1 MLAMSKK
8 TVQPPA
14 ESPTTFGQIIYLP
27 TRSGSP
33 EPAPATSDDL
43 QHTVIDTRPPFAADD
58 IAIRTLRM
66 DRAPVRKTL
75 ESAGLAAPVIVAPP
89 VVTMPI
95 ADPREAATKL
105 DVRLDGRLSERDP
118 DAPRMVDLRAQQ
130 QSSGVVV
137 QVVRSNRLP
146 AWLAVIALWMIVAGL
161 ASYLGLAYAAQH
173 QAPAASAQPS
183 VAQPQAASA
192 QSPRTELIVTPQ
204 APAAPTAYPKAVV
217 TTHSA
222 PKPVSR

>member
-8 TVQPPA
+8 TVQFPA
-14 ESPTTFGQIIYLP
+14 ENPTTLGQIIYLP

-33 EPAPATSDDL
+33 EPAPTTSDDL
-43 QHTVIDTRPPFAADD
+43 QHTVIDTKPPFAADD
-58 IAIRTLRM
+58 IATRTLRM

-75 ESAGLAAPVIVAPP
+75 ESAGLASTVIVAPP
-89 VVTMPI
+89 
-95 ADPREAATKL
+95 AFATKL
-105 DVRLDGRLSERDP
+105 DVHLSEREP
-118 DAPRMVDLRAQQ
+118 DAPRMIDLRAQQ
-130 QSSGVVV
+130 QVGGVVV

-146 AWLAVIALWMIVAGL
+146 AWLAVIALWVIVAGL

-173 QAPAASAQPS
+173 QAAATSAPSS

-192 QSPRTELIVTPQ
+192 QVPRTELIVTPQ

-217 TTHSA
+217 TTHAA
-222 PKPVSR
+222 PKPVTR